1 MVWLPSDGS
10 WRTDYDADLAISL
23 HSLFKQGVVA
33 RTSVSSGWKYWLTPH
48 GVAEK
53 ARLAAMNLPP
63 ASTLESSAEND
74 PSLRQNFG
82 TCHEQ

>member
-1 MVWLPSDGS
+1 MEWLPSDGS

-53 ARLAAMNLPP
+53 ARLAAMKG
-63 ASTLESSAEND
+63 ND
-74 PSLRQNFG
+74 NDEG
-82 TCHEQ
+82 